1 MLIKQVLIENA
12 TEPKDVRIVD
22 GKFAEIA
29 DNLAPEAGEQV
40 IDATNKLMIPPFVDP
55 HVHLDSTMTAGDP
68 EWNETGT
75 LFDGIRIWSE
85 RKKTLSHEDVKQRAI
100 QALKIQAAHGLQF
113 VRSHVDIT
121 DPDLVALKA
130 LIEVREEVKPWMTL
144 QLVAFPQEGIL
155 SFPGGKELMIKAAE
169 LGVDAI
175 GAIPHFEFTRE
186 YSVESLHFAFEV
198 AQKYNM
204 LIDAHTDEID
214 DPASRGLETMA
225 TLALEIGLKEKV
237 TASHTTAMGSYND
250 AYVYKLMRL
259 LKMSDINFVANPLIN
274 MYLGGRFDTY
284 PKRRGLTRVKELDAE
299 GINVAFGE
307 DDIKDPWYPMGNGNM
322 VDALHMGLHAT
333 QIMGY
338 SEIMN
343 SYRFIT
349 KNGARTMHVQ
359 DSYGIEVGKP
369 ANFLIFNAT
378 NWFDALNERAEM
390 LYSIHNGEV
399 LVETKPA
406 EATIN
411 LPE

>member
-29 DNLAPEAGEQV
+29 DNLTPEAGEQV
-40 IDATNKLMIPPFVDP
+40 IDVTNKLMIPPFVDP

-198 AQKYNM
+198 AQKYNL

-225 TLALEIGLKEKV
+225 TLSLETGLKEKV

>member
-121 DPDLVALKA
+121 DPDLGALKA

-198 AQKYNM
+198 AQKYNL

-214 DPASRGLETMA
+214 DPASRVLETMA
-225 TLALEIGLKEKV
+225 TLAPETGLKEKV

-349 KNGARTMHVQ
+349 KNGVRTMHVQ

-378 NWFDALNERAEM
+378 NWFDALNKRAEM

-406 EATIN
+406 EATI
-411 LPE
+411 LEC

>member
-198 AQKYNM
+198 AQKYNL

-214 DPASRGLETMA
+214 DPASRVLETMA
-225 TLALEIGLKEKV
+225 TLALETGLKEKV

-349 KNGARTMHVQ
+349 KNGVRTMHVQ

-378 NWFDALNERAEM
+378 NWFDALNKRAEM

>member
-1 MLIKQVLIENA
+1 
-12 TEPKDVRIVD
+12 
-22 GKFAEIA
+22 
-29 DNLAPEAGEQV
+29 
-40 IDATNKLMIPPFVDP
+40 
-55 HVHLDSTMTAGDP
+55 
-68 EWNETGT
+68 
-75 LFDGIRIWSE
+75 
-85 RKKTLSHEDVKQRAI
+85 
-100 QALKIQAAHGLQF
+100 
-113 VRSHVDIT
+113 
-121 DPDLVALKA
+121 
-130 LIEVREEVKPWMTL
+130 
-144 QLVAFPQEGIL
+144 
-155 SFPGGKELMIKAAE
+155 
-169 LGVDAI
+169 
-175 GAIPHFEFTRE
+175 
-186 YSVESLHFAFEV
+186 
-198 AQKYNM
+198 
-204 LIDAHTDEID
+204 
-214 DPASRGLETMA
+214 
-225 TLALEIGLKEKV
+225 
-237 TASHTTAMGSYND
+237 MGSYND

-349 KNGARTMHVQ
+349 KNGVRTMHVQ

-378 NWFDALNERAEM
+378 NWFDALNKRAEM

-406 EATIN
+406 EATI
-411 LPE
+411 LEC